1 MLCPNCGT
9 ENTEQAEYCTQ
20 CAGVLKTETERA
32 AQSDDAAK
40 VRETVEAVNQSEANV
55 AREELPDSSEDT
67 STEDR
72 VKPRIT
78 NLDFQSDEAGEEPV
92 VSNVMNLTILF
103 LSIPIPPLGIAMGYT
118 YLKKTHPE
126 AKKAGK
132 VWLIWGMLTLL
143 VLVFLTIFRA

>member
-78 NLDFQSDEAGEEPV
+78 NLDFQSDEAGEKPV

-143 VLVFLTIFRA
+143 VLVFLTIFRT